1 MKAAILTASDRGAR
15 GERED
20 ASGRVLRELLSTV
33 GAEIVDYRIVPD
45 ELDLVAGALMAMA
58 DGGVDLICTT
68 GGTGL
73 GPRDVTPD
81 ATLQVIQRRVPG
93 IPEAIRAASLPKT
106 QRAMLSRAEA
116 GVRGKT
122 LIVNLPGSP
131 NAVRECLEVVL
142 PVLSHAVEVLR
153 GDQLDCARDREAP
166 A

>member
-20 ASGRVLRELLSTV
+20 ASGRVLQELLGTV
-33 GAEIVDYRIVPD
+33 GAEVVDYRVVPD
-45 ELDLVAGALMAMA
+45 ELDIVASTLVAMA

-81 ATLQVIQRRVPG
+81 ATLRVIQRRVPG
-93 IPEAIRAASLPKT
+93 IPEAIRAESLKQTP
-106 QRAMLSRAEA
+106 RAMLSRAEA

-122 LIVNLPGSP
+122 LIINLPGSP
-131 NAVRECLEVVL
+131 KAVRECLDVVL
-142 PVLSHAVEVLR
+142 PVLSHAVEVLQ
-153 GDQLDCARDREAP
+153 GGQLDCARDREN
-166 A
+166 

>member
-20 ASGRVLRELLSTV
+20 ASGRVLRELLSAI
-33 GAEIVDYRIVPD
+33 GAEVVDYRVVPD
-45 ELDLVAGALMAMA
+45 ELDLVAGALVAMA
-58 DGGVDLICTT
+58 DSGVDLICTT

-142 PVLSHAVEVLR
+142 PVLSHAVDVLR
-153 GDQLDCARDREAP
+153 GGQLDCARDREAP

>member
-20 ASGRVLRELLSTV
+20 ASGRVLRELLSTIS
-33 GAEIVDYRIVPD
+33 AEVVDYRVVPD
-45 ELDLVAGALMAMA
+45 ELDLVTGALMEMA
-58 DGGVDLICTT
+58 DSGVDLICTT

-93 IPEAIRAASLPKT
+93 IPEAIRAASLQKT

-142 PVLSHAVEVLR
+142 PVLSHAVDVLR
-153 GDQLDCARDREAP
+153 GGQLDCARDRETP

>member
-20 ASGRVLRELLSTV
+20 ASGRVLRELLSTI

-45 ELDLVAGALMAMA
+45 ELDLVAGALVAMA
-58 DGGVDLICTT
+58 DSGVDLICTT

-142 PVLSHAVEVLR
+142 PVLSHAVDVLR
-153 GDQLDCARDREAP
+153 GGQLDCARDREAP

>member
-20 ASGRVLRELLSTV
+20 ASGRVLRELLSAV

-45 ELDLVAGALMAMA
+45 ELDLVAGALVAMA

-153 GDQLDCARDREAP
+153 GGQLDCARDREAP

>member
-20 ASGRVLRELLSTV
+20 ASGRVLREMLSAV

-45 ELDLVAGALMAMA
+45 ELDLVAGALVAMA

-153 GDQLDCARDREAP
+153 GGQLDCARDREAP

>member
-33 GAEIVDYRIVPD
+33 GAEVVDYRVVPD
-45 ELDLVAGALMAMA
+45 ELDLVVGTLVAMV
-58 DGGVDLICTT
+58 DSGVDLICTT

-93 IPEAIRAASLPKT
+93 IPEAIRAESLKKT
-106 QRAMLSRAEA
+106 PRAMLSRAEA
-116 GVRGKT
+116 GVRGRT

-153 GDQLDCARDREAP
+153 GGQLDCARDREAP

>member
-33 GAEIVDYRIVPD
+33 GAKIVDYRIVPD
-45 ELDLVAGALMAMA
+45 ELDLVAGALVAMA
-58 DGGVDLICTT
+58 DSGVDLICTT

-153 GDQLDCARDREAP
+153 GGQLDCARDREAP

>member
-20 ASGRVLRELLSTV
+20 ASGRVLRDLLSTV
-33 GAEIVDYRIVPD
+33 GAEVVDYQIVPD
-45 ELDLVAGALMAMA
+45 ELDLVAGALVAMA

-93 IPEAIRAASLPKT
+93 IPEAIRAASLQKT

-142 PVLSHAVEVLR
+142 PVLSHAVDVLR
-153 GDQLDCARDREAP
+153 GGQLDCAQDREAP
-166 A
+166 V

>member
-93 IPEAIRAASLPKT
+93 IPEAIRAASLQKT

-142 PVLSHAVEVLR
+142 PVLSHAVDVLR
-153 GDQLDCARDREAP
+153 GGQMDCARDREAP

>member
-45 ELDLVAGALMAMA
+45 ELDLVAGALVAMA

-93 IPEAIRAASLPKT
+93 IPEAIRAASLQKT

-153 GDQLDCARDREAP
+153 GGQLDCARDREAP

>member
-20 ASGRVLRELLSTV
+20 ASGRVLRELLSAV
-33 GAEIVDYRIVPD
+33 GAEIVDYRVVPD
-45 ELDLVAGALMAMA
+45 ELDLVAGALMEMA

-93 IPEAIRAASLPKT
+93 IPEAIRAASLQKT

-142 PVLSHAVEVLR
+142 PVLSHAVDVLR
-153 GDQLDCARDREAP
+153 GDPLDCARDREAP

>member
-20 ASGRVLRELLSTV
+20 ASGRVLRDLLSTV
-33 GAEIVDYRIVPD
+33 GAEVVDYQIVPD
-45 ELDLVAGALMAMA
+45 ELDLVAGALVAMA

-93 IPEAIRAASLPKT
+93 IPEAIRAASLQKT
-106 QRAMLSRAEA
+106 QRAMLSQAEA

-153 GDQLDCARDREAP
+153 GGQLDCARDREAP
-166 A
+166 V

>member
-45 ELDLVAGALMAMA
+45 ELDLVAGALVAMA

-93 IPEAIRAASLPKT
+93 IPEAIRAASLQKT

-142 PVLSHAVEVLR
+142 PVLSHAVDVLR
-153 GDQLDCARDREAP
+153 GGQMDCARDREAP

>member
-20 ASGRVLRELLSTV
+20 ASGRVLRELLSAI
-33 GAEIVDYRIVPD
+33 GAEVVDYRIVPD
-45 ELDLVAGALMAMA
+45 ELELVAGALVAMA

-116 GVRGKT
+116 GMRGKT

-153 GDQLDCARDREAP
+153 GGQLDCVRDREAP